1 MTALAAVDDDA
12 VTQAGTS
19 TAREVTQHT
28 LRTLIERLHPALFEL
43 VTAPR
48 GLDVPV
54 ADPVILD
61 PAEGPVAGANAI
73 VLAVGTDSDRALAA
87 LLRALGAGE
96 VTAAVVKRAEP
107 LDESVVAAAGEAGVA
122 LLLAPPGLSWG
133 QLYTLLLTATSA
145 APADGGGVPEAPLG
159 DLFAL
164 ANAIAGVVG
173 GATTIEDSSNRV
185 LAYSNL
191 DHPIDQGR
199 RETILGRQVPESWI
213 QRLHDAGVFRRLWHT
228 DEVVRIA
235 DFSDADDS
243 YLPRI
248 AIAVRA
254 GGELLGSIWVI
265 EGASP
270 LGAEA
275 ERTLRESAHIA
286 ALHLLRHRSA
296 VDVDRQR
303 RAEALLAL
311 LDGSD
316 RGGIA
321 REVLDIDTTR
331 PTVVVAFD
339 VDGGGEASTVVA
351 TQRVADLVAVYCE
364 SYRRQAVAA
373 ATGSR
378 VYALLPVGDDKDA
391 AATLAQAIVDRATK
405 ALRLELRAGI
415 GSPAPSLDAVAASRR
430 EADEVVGVLATM
442 PERRVASIGGVRAQV
457 ILQRLRDV
465 AGRDAGLS
473 AGKVAAL
480 AEQDAAKGTAW
491 VQTLRAYFDAFGDM
505 ASAAA
510 MVNVHPNTF
519 RYRLRRITEVF
530 GLDLDDPDE
539 RLVAELQLRFL
550 DPPT

>member
-1 MTALAAVDDDA
+1 M
-12 VTQAGTS
+12 TQAGTT
-19 TAREVTQHT
+19 TAVDAAQHT

-48 GLDVPV
+48 GLDVAV

-61 PAEGPVAGANAI
+61 PAESVVADPGAI
-73 VLAVGTDSDRALAA
+73 VLAVGTDTDRALGS
-87 LLRALGAGE
+87 LLRGLGGTDVA
-96 VTAAVVKRAEP
+96 AAVVKRAEP
-107 LDESVVAAAGEAGVA
+107 PDESVVSAAGEAGVA

-133 QLYTLLLTATSA
+133 QLYTLLLTATST
-145 APADGGGVPEAPLG
+145 APADAGGVPEAPLG

-173 GATTIEDSSNRV
+173 GATTIEDANNRV

-191 DHPIDQGR
+191 DHPIDPARQ
-199 RETILGRQVPESWI
+199 ETILGRQVPDSWI

-235 DFSDADDS
+235 DFTDADES
-243 YLPRI
+243 YLSRI

-265 EGASP
+265 EGSHP
-270 LGAEA
+270 LGEEA
-275 ERTLRESAHIA
+275 ERTLRDSADIA
-286 ALHLLRHRSA
+286 ALHLLKHRAA

-311 LDGSD
+311 LGGSD

-321 REVLDIDTTR
+321 REVLAIDTTR

-339 VDGGGEASTVVA
+339 VGGGAEASTVVA

-373 ATGSR
+373 ASGRR
-378 VYALLPVGDDKDA
+378 VYALLPTGEDAEA
-391 AATLAQAIVDRATK
+391 AASFAHAIVDRAAK
-405 ALRLELRAGI
+405 ALRLDLRAGI
-415 GSPAPSLDAVAASRR
+415 GSPAESLDAVAASRR
-430 EADEVVGVLATM
+430 EADEVVAVLTAM
-442 PERRVASIGGVRAQV
+442 PDRRVASIGAVRAQV
-457 ILQRLRDV
+457 ILQRLRDL
-465 AGRDAGLS
+465 AGRDPGLS

-480 AEQDAAKGTAW
+480 AEQDAAKGTSW

-550 DPPT
+550 DIS

>member
-1 MTALAAVDDDA
+1 VTGDGTTTDA
-12 VTQAGTS
+12 
-19 TAREVTQHT
+19 TQHT

-48 GLDVPV
+48 GLDVTV

-61 PAEGPVAGANAI
+61 PAEAAAASAGAI
-73 VLAVGTDSDRALAA
+73 VLAVGTDSDRALTT
-87 LLRALGAGE
+87 LLRDLGGCD
-96 VTAAVVKRAEP
+96 VTAAVVKRAGP
-107 LDESVVAAAGEAGVA
+107 LDESVVSAAGDAG
-122 LLLAPPGLSWG
+122 
-133 QLYTLLLTATSA
+133 
-145 APADGGGVPEAPLG
+145 APLG

-173 GATTIEDSSNRV
+173 GATTIEDPSNRV

-191 DHPIDQGR
+191 DHPIDPARQ
-199 RETILGRQVPESWI
+199 ETILGRQVPESWI

-235 DFSDADDS
+235 DFTDADEP

-265 EGASP
+265 EGSQP
-270 LGAEA
+270 LGEEA
-275 ERTLRESAHIA
+275 ERTLRDSADIA
-286 ALHLLRHRSA
+286 ALHLLRHRAA

-303 RAEALLAL
+303 RAEALLSL
-311 LDGSD
+311 LSGTD
-316 RGGIA
+316 RGGMA
-321 REVLDIDTTR
+321 REVLAIDTSR
-331 PTVVVAFD
+331 PNVVVAFD
-339 VDGGGEASTVVA
+339 VGGGGEASTVVA

-364 SYRRQAVAA
+364 SYRRQAAVAA
-373 ATGSR
+373 SGSR
-378 VYALLPVGDDKDA
+378 VYALLPAGDDKDG
-391 AATLAQAIVDRATK
+391 AATLAHAIVDRAAK
-405 ALRLELRAGI
+405 ALRLDLRAGI
-415 GSPAPSLDAVAASRR
+415 GSPADTLDAVASSRR
-430 EADEVVGVLATM
+430 EADEVVGVLTTM
-442 PERRVASIGGVRAQV
+442 PDRRVASIGAVRAQV
-457 ILQRLRDV
+457 ILQRLRD
-465 AGRDAGLS
+465 AASRDAGLS
-473 AGKVAAL
+473 AGKVATL
-480 AEQDAAKGTAW
+480 VEQDAAKGTAW

-530 GLDLDDPDE
+530 GLDLTDPDE

-550 DPPT
+550 DAAG

>member
-1 MTALAAVDDDA
+1 MTEQAQQ
-12 VTQAGTS
+12 TQAEADTLQ
-19 TAREVTQHT
+19 QHT

-48 GLDVPV
+48 GLDVAV

-61 PAEGPVAGANAI
+61 PAEPADAASGAI
-73 VLAVGTDSDRALAA
+73 VLAVGIDSDRAMTAM
-87 LLRALGAGE
+87 LRALGGRDVA
-96 VTAAVVKRAEP
+96 AAVVKHAGGV
-107 LDESVVAAAGEAGVA
+107 DESVESAAGEAGVA
-122 LLLAPPGLSWG
+122 LLVAPPGLSWG
-133 QLYTLLLTATSA
+133 QLYTLLLTATSSA
-145 APADGGGVPEAPLG
+145 TPAGDAGSVLEAPLG

-173 GATTIEDSSNRV
+173 GATTIEDSNNRV

-191 DHPIDQGR
+191 DHPIDPARQ
-199 RETILGRQVPESWI
+199 ETILGRQVPESWI

-235 DFSDADDS
+235 DFTDADDS

-248 AIAVRA
+248 AVAVRA

-265 EGASP
+265 EGTHP
-270 LGAEA
+270 LGEEA
-275 ERTLRESAHIA
+275 ERTLRDAADIA
-286 ALHLLRHRSA
+286 ALHLLRHRAA

-303 RAEALLAL
+303 RAEALMSL
-311 LDGSD
+311 LDGTD

-321 REVLDIDTTR
+321 REVLAIDTTR
-331 PTVVVAFD
+331 PMVVVAFD
-339 VDGGGEASTVVA
+339 VGGGAEASTVVA

-364 SYRRQAVAA
+364 SYRRQAAA
-373 ATGSR
+373 AASGNR
-378 VYALLPVGDDKDA
+378 VYALLPAGDDKDG
-391 AATLAQAIVDRATK
+391 AATLAHAIVDRAAK
-405 ALRLELRAGI
+405 ALRLELRAGV
-415 GSPAPSLDAVAASRR
+415 GSPAEALDAVAASRR
-430 EADEVVGVLATM
+430 EADEVVGVLAAM
-442 PERRVASIGGVRAQV
+442 PERRVASIGAVRAQV
-457 ILQRLRDV
+457 ILQRLRDA
-465 AGRDAGLS
+465 AGHDPGLS

-550 DPPT
+550 DPSG